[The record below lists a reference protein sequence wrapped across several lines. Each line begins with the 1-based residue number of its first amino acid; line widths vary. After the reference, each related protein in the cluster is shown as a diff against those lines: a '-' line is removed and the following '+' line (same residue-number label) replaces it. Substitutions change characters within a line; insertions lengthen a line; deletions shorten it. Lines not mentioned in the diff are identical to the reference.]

1 MPRYWRTVNDIKS
14 CGTMGGR
21 IGASFEER
29 EVVDNYIYR
38 PPYPIAI
45 FQKLLE
51 LTPTHGAMLDIG
63 CGPGKMSR
71 PMTRFFKSVT
81 AVDPS
86 SNMIALGQ
94 SLPEGRAPN
103 LAWLHCLA
111 EDAPLGDARF
121 DLMVA
126 AASIHWMDHQ
136 RLFPKLAKHT
146 KPGHVFAVVS
156 GDTPADPP
164 WEEEWTTFLAKWVP
178 MLTGAPFDPI
188 GKRETWQSYRNY
200 LEIGGSDDF
209 LSAPFSQ
216 SVEDFIR
223 CQHSR
228 DTFTPSRLGDRKAA
242 FDTELSNILRS
253 HAVNGELTFL
263 IRTQLTWGAIR

>member
-1 MPRYWRTVNDIKS
+1 MNN
-14 CGTMGGR
+14 R

-29 EVVDNYIYR
+29 DVVENYIYR
-38 PPYPIAI
+38 PPYPMAI

-51 LTPTHGAMLDIG
+51 LTPAHGAMLDIG

-71 PMTRFFKSVT
+71 PMTRFFKGVT

-86 SNMIALGQ
+86 ANMITLGQ
-94 SLPEGRAPN
+94 SLPEGGAPN
-103 LAWLHCLA
+103 LNWVNSLA

-121 DLMVA
+121 DLTVA

-136 RLFPKLAKHT
+136 RLFPRLAQYA

-156 GDTPADPP
+156 GDAPDDPL
-164 WEEEWTTFLAKWVP
+164 WEGEWTRFLAKWVP
-178 MLTGAPFDPI
+178 MLTGAAFDPI
-188 GKRETWQSYRNY
+188 GKREAWQSYRDY
-200 LEIGGSDDF
+200 LDVGGSEDF
-209 LSAPFSQ
+209 VSAPFSQ

-228 DTFTPSRLGDRKAA
+228 DTFTPSRLGDRRAA
-242 FDTELSNILRS
+242 FDAELSDMLRT
-253 HAVNGELTFL
+253 HASNGELTFR
-263 IRTQLTWGAIR
+263 IRTQLTWGTIRQDLAEPKPVT

>member
-1 MPRYWRTVNDIKS
+1 
-14 CGTMGGR
+14 MGNH

-38 PPYPIAI
+38 PPYPMAI

-51 LTPTHGAMLDIG
+51 LTPGHDAMLDIG
-63 CGPGKMSR
+63 SGPGKMSR
-71 PMTRFFKSVT
+71 PMTRFFRTVT

-103 LAWLHCLA
+103 LLWINSVAEEASLA
-111 EDAPLGDARF
+111 DAQF
-121 DLMVA
+121 DLTVA

-136 RLFPKLAKHT
+136 RLFPKLAKHA
-146 KPGHVFAVVS
+146 KPGHVFAVIS
-156 GDTPADPP
+156 GDTPDDPP
-164 WEEEWTTFLAKWVP
+164 WAGEWTKFLAKWVP
-178 MLTGAPFDPI
+178 KLTGAPFDPVA
-188 GKRETWQSYRNY
+188 KHETWQSYRHY
-200 LEIGGSDDF
+200 LDIGGSENF
-209 LSAPFSQ
+209 VSAPFSQ

-228 DTFTPSRLGDRKAA
+228 DTFTPSRLGELKTE
-242 FDTELSNILRS
+242 FDAELSDILRS
-253 HAVNGELTFL
+253 HAVNGELTFR
-263 IRTQLTWGAIR
+263 IRTRLTWGRIK